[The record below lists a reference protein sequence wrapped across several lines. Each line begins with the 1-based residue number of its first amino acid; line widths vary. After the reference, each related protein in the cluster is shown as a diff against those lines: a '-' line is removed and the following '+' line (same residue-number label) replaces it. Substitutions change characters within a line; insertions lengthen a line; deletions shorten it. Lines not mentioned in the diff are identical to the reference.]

1 MYFVEPSR
9 AGSSGESA
17 GEGGSVGDA
26 TGLAVAPVGSAVGVA
41 GSVDG
46 AAAVG
51 TADEDGDDSADED
64 AEAVASSCIA
74 PAGPAVVDEHPASTA
89 AAIASPTVSN
99 LMRVPI
105 AVPRSLTTWMPFT
118 HQNLGR
124 TLARQGSPE
133 LENSRTVAPR
143 FGRAVRH
150 PATDARREVAAR
162 TGPNREPGP
171 YASPRCDLDTHDVL
185 GTPSPA
191 AGGDCRSAALR
202 QGARGHDNGQVAAPL
217 HGWTPRREAV
227 DARTAPA
234 SRRHPSTRVQAR
246 AAGSRREHCLNR
258 RPDRGTSRPWP
269 RTHPRSGRAS
279 RRPRAG
285 G

>member
-1 MYFVEPSR
+1 MLVVEPSR

-17 GEGGSVGDA
+17 GEGESVGDA

-41 GSVDG
+41 GSGDG
-46 AAAVG
+46 AGAVG
-51 TADEDGDDSADED
+51 AADED
-64 AEAVASSCIA
+64 ADDAADDAAPVDSEAVASSCIA
-74 PAGPAVVDEHPASTA
+74 PDEPAVVDEHPAITA
-89 AAIASPTVSN
+89 AASASPTVSI

-143 FGRAVRH
+143 FGRAVGH
-150 PATDARREVAAR
+150 PVTDARREVAAR

-191 AGGDCRSAALR
+191 AGGACQSAALR
-202 QGARGHDNGQVAAPL
+202 ARAHAATTTDRSLLHSMDGRRGAKQSMHALLLRRADIL
-217 HGWTPRREAV
+217 RRESKLAPQG
-227 DARTAPA
+227 RGENTA
-234 SRRHPSTRVQAR
+234 
-246 AAGSRREHCLNR
+246 
-258 RPDRGTSRPWP
+258 
-269 RTHPRSGRAS
+269 
-279 RRPRAG
+279 
-285 G
+285 

>member
-1 MYFVEPSR
+1 MLVVEPSR

-17 GEGGSVGDA
+17 GEGESVGDA

-41 GSVDG
+41 GSGDG
-46 AAAVG
+46 AGAVG
-51 TADEDGDDSADED
+51 TADEDANEP

-74 PAGPAVVDEHPASTA
+74 PDEPAVVDEHPAITA
-89 AAIASPTVSN
+89 AASASPTVSN

-105 AVPRSLTTWMPFT
+105 AVPRSLTTWMTFT

-124 TLARQGSPE
+124 TLARQGSRE

-143 FGRAVRH
+143 FGRAVGH
-150 PATDARREVAAR
+150 PVTDARRGFAAR

-191 AGGDCRSAALR
+191 AGGACQSAALR
-202 QGARGHDNGQVAAPL
+202 ARAHAATTTDRSLLHSMDGRRGAKQSMHALLLRRADIL
-217 HGWTPRREAV
+217 RRESKL
-227 DARTAPA
+227 AP
-234 SRRHPSTRVQAR
+234 QGLGEN
-246 AAGSRREHCLNR
+246 AA
-258 RPDRGTSRPWP
+258 
-269 RTHPRSGRAS
+269 
-279 RRPRAG
+279 
-285 G
+285 

>member
-1 MYFVEPSR
+1 MPTPLEPIPPHSYSRPESHTLLRADAEPSR

-17 GEGGSVGDA
+17 GGGESVGDA
-26 TGLAVAPVGSAVGVA
+26 TGLAVAAVGSAVGVA
-41 GSVDG
+41 GSGDG
-46 AAAVG
+46 AGAVG
-51 TADEDGDDSADED
+51 AADED

-74 PAGPAVVDEHPASTA
+74 PDEPAVVDEHPAITA
-89 AAIASPTVSN
+89 AASASPTVSS

-105 AVPRSLTTWMPFT
+105 TVPRSLTTWMPFT

-124 TLARQGSPE
+124 TLAHRGSPE

-171 YASPRCDLDTHDVL
+171 YVSPRCDLDTHDVL

-191 AGGDCRSAALR
+191 AGGACRSAALR
-202 QGARGHDNGQVAAPL
+202 ARTHAATTTDRSLLHSMDGRRGAKQSMHALLLRRADIL
-217 HGWTPRREAV
+217 RRESKLAPQG
-227 DARTAPA
+227 RGENTA
-234 SRRHPSTRVQAR
+234 
-246 AAGSRREHCLNR
+246 
-258 RPDRGTSRPWP
+258 
-269 RTHPRSGRAS
+269 
-279 RRPRAG
+279 
-285 G
+285 